1 MRSCASSI
9 TCCSHLTIAGW
20 ACCITASDIKFNYF
34 MGTLLR
40 ERSND
45 LYRSKGVLSIH
56 GQGSTKF
63 VFQGV
68 HESVNFGP
76 AAEDWKEGEPRI
88 NKMVFIGRDLD
99 KAALREGF
107 GKCST
112 YSNCL
117 HHPA

>member
-1 MRSCASSI
+1 MAALFSAPS
-9 TCCSHLTIAGW
+9 TNDCCVIALCV
-20 ACCITASDIKFNYF
+20 ATPDIKFNYF

-40 ERSND
+40 ERSAD

-68 HESVNFGP
+68 HESINFGP
-76 AAEDWKEGEPRI
+76 AAQDWKEDETRV
-88 NKMVFIGRDLD
+88 NKMVFIGKDLD
-99 KAALREGF
+99 KQALREGF

-112 YSNCL
+112 SSKQ
-117 HHPA
+117 A